1 MKEVRFLIVAG
12 SPAFSLGYSKVA
24 EAIASRLEPG
34 KNNYQVN
41 YLVVHAVYD
50 AAIDCETVGVN
61 EYSSVYGNEN
71 RQIAQVSPRE
81 RATICR
87 MLKTHRAKMTL

>member
-24 EAIASRLEPG
+24 ESISSRLESG

-50 AAIDCETVGVN
+50 TAIDCETVCINAYG
-61 EYSSVYGNEN
+61 SVWGNEN
-71 RQIAQVSPRE
+71 RQLTQVSPGE
-81 RATICR
+81 RAAICR
-87 MLKTHRAKMTL
+87 MLNTRRLK

>member
-1 MKEVRFLIVAG
+1 MKNVRFLILAG
-12 SPAFSLGYSKVA
+12 SPAFSLDYSKVA

-41 YLVVHAVYD
+41 YLVVHAVYNT
-50 AAIDCETVGVN
+50 AIDCETVCVN
-61 EYSSVYGNEN
+61 AYGSVWSNEN

-81 RATICR
+81 MAAIRR
-87 MLKTHRAKMTL
+87 MFKTHKAK

>member
-24 EAIASRLEPG
+24 ESISSRLEPG

-41 YLVVHAVYD
+41 YLVVHAVYNT
-50 AAIDCETVGVN
+50 AVDCETVLVN
-61 EYSSVYGNEN
+61 EYGSVWGNEN
-71 RQIAQVSPRE
+71 RQLAEVSSRE
-81 RATICR
+81 RAAICR
-87 MLKTHRAKMTL
+87 MLKTHRAK

>member
-1 MKEVRFLIVAG
+1 MKDVRFLVLAG

-24 EAIASRLEPG
+24 ESISSRLKPG

-50 AAIDCETVGVN
+50 TAIDCETVCMNAYG
-61 EYSSVYGNEN
+61 SVWGNEN
-71 RQIAQVSPRE
+71 RQIAEIFPKE
-81 RATICR
+81 KAAICR
-87 MLKTHRAKMTL
+87 MLNTHRAK

>member
-1 MKEVRFLIVAG
+1 MKDVRFLVLAG

-24 EAIASRLEPG
+24 EKIASRLEPG

-50 AAIDCETVGVN
+50 TAVDCETVCMNAYG
-61 EYSSVYGNEN
+61 SIWGNEN
-71 RQIAQVSPRE
+71 RQITEVSPRE
-81 RATICR
+81 RAAICR
-87 MLKTHRAKMTL
+87 MLTTHRAK

>member
-1 MKEVRFLIVAG
+1 MEVRFLILAG

-24 EAIASRLEPG
+24 ESISSRLESG

-50 AAIDCETVGVN
+50 TAIDCETVGVN
-61 EYSSVYGNEN
+61 EYGSVYGNEN
-71 RQIAQVSPRE
+71 RQIAAVSPRE
-81 RATICR
+81 RAAICR
-87 MLKTHRAKMTL
+87 MLKSHRAKMTL